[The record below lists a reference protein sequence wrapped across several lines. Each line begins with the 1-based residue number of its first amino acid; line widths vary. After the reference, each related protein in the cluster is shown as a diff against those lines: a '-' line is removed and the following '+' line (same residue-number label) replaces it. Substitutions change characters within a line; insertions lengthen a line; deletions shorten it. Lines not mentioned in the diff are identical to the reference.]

1 MSSPI
6 STHGYQNLNPTAGYP
21 NDDDEHL
28 RASNSDQMFNALMDQ
43 YLSTASPTASAAYG
57 YPLCSHRI
65 DPQSG
70 QPFQRVT
77 SPSVGHAQASPG
89 YGSHNG
95 ARQATPLIPG
105 SDAYLHGGGQPSFSD
120 LMRELSH
127 EQSRALYVFL
137 YCAFGTFLDG

>member
-1 MSSPI
+1 MV
-6 STHGYQNLNPTAGYP
+6 GYP
-21 NDDDEHL
+21 NDDNEHL
-28 RASNSDQMFNALMDQ
+28 RGSNSDQMFNALMDQ
-43 YLSTASPTASAAYG
+43 YLSSASSSTPTASTAYA

-65 DPQSG
+65 DPQSV
-70 QPFQRVT
+70 QPFRRVT

-89 YGSHNG
+89 YAPLDG
-95 ARQATPLIPG
+95 AGQATPLIPG

-137 YCAFGTFLDG
+137 YCTPVTFIDR